1 MFTVFEITNDNKVN
15 LHCANQPFDVI
26 GRLDIRFI
34 DGEWVSNEVMFDIIT
49 RKQYPNYNGANAS
62 DYINSNDRQVYFAF
76 NGSECV
82 GQILLS
88 KSWNGYAHIED
99 ISVGEVFRCKGVG
112 TLLLSKACDWAKENG
127 LSALSLECQDN
138 NVYASRFLIKN
149 GFKIGGV
156 NAELYA
162 MLGEPYS
169 NETAVFWYKTNL

>member
-1 MFTVFEITNDNKVN
+1 MFNITEMTNENKIN

-26 GRLDIRFI
+26 GRLDIRFNN
-34 DGEWVSNEVMFDIIT
+34 GEWETSEVLLENT
-49 RKQYPNYNGANAS
+49 YCKQYPNYNGANAS
-62 DYINSNDRQVYFAF
+62 DYINLNDKQVYFAF

-99 ISVGEVFRCKGVG
+99 ISVSKAFRCKGVG
-112 TLLLSKACDWAKENG
+112 TLLLSKACEWAKENG

-138 NVYASRFLIKN
+138 NLYASRFLIKN

-169 NETAVFWYKTNL
+169 NETAVFWYNDNL